1 VVADPDGDVGRTGVF
16 AGVGERFLNDP
27 VGGQIDSGGQV
38 SSDALHLDLH
48 WQAGGPGV
56 GDEFVEPSETGDGM
70 MRWWFIDTTQDA
82 EGSAHLAEQI
92 AAGFFNRGECAVR
105 SYSSSRP
112 AWPSHDLATPTVD
125 E

>member
-48 WQAGGPGV
+48 WQAGGRV
-56 GDEFVEPSETGDGM
+56 WVTS
-70 MRWWFIDTTQDA
+70 
-82 EGSAHLAEQI
+82 
-92 AAGFFNRGECAVR
+92 
-105 SYSSSRP
+105 SSSRARP
-112 AWPSHDLATPTVD
+112 ATG
-125 E
+125 